1 MNIKSS
7 LVMLFFF
14 LVTGHAFA
22 IDPVYEGPNG
32 IREQVFATNCLA
44 CHASDLAGPARNS
57 APPSV
62 NFDTYGV
69 TQPNAG
75 RAIVRA
81 VEEMSMPPLA
91 SGHPLLNDE
100 QREAM
105 LAWQTAG
112 FPQSVTAS
120 SSGTAASS
128 FDGTTLRIPVV
139 IVGNQRFNAT
149 LRLIPLASS
158 PTGNGFVLQTAV
170 LTTAPSS
177 NPATANVQTGRVFI
191 PSVAVIRNGVSIGA
205 VNIQLTLVPGSSPM
219 MFTLDNRLPT
229 PTVASYSLDTTI
241 LNLPVVVV
249 GNQRFR
255 VNLRLVPL
263 NGSPTGLGFVL
274 MSAVITTATSSTA
287 AIANPATGRVVL
299 PYVELI
305 RNDVVQSAA
314 RAELQLVPNS
324 NPLLF
329 GLLNFPTIPQMQ

>member
-14 LVTGHAFA
+14 LTTGHAFA

-44 CHASDLAGPARNS
+44 CHSSDLTGPARNG

-62 NFDTYGV
+62 NFDTYEV
-69 TQPNAG
+69 TQSNAE
-75 RAIVRA
+75 RAVVRA
-81 VEEMSMPPLA
+81 VEEMSMPPL
-91 SGHPLLNDE
+91 GDLLLNDE

-105 LAWQTAG
+105 LAWQKAG

-120 SSGTAASS
+120 SSGTASSS
-128 FDGTTLRIPVV
+128 FDGTTLRVPVV

-170 LTTAPSS
+170 LTTASSS

-191 PSVAVIRNGVSIGA
+191 PAVAVIRNGVNIGT
-205 VNIQLTLVPGSSPM
+205 VNIQLTLVPGSRPM
-219 MFTLDNRLPT
+219 VFSLDNRLPT
-229 PTVASYSLDTTI
+229 PTVATYSLDTTI
-241 LNLPVVVV
+241 LNLPVVIV

-255 VNLRLVPL
+255 ANLRLVPL
-263 NGSPTGLGFVL
+263 RGSPTGLGFLLV
-274 MSAVITTATSSTA
+274 SAVMTSATSSTA

-305 RNDVVQSAA
+305 RNDIVQSAV
-314 RAELQLVPNS
+314 RAEMQLVPNS

-329 GLLNFPTIPQMQ
+329 SLLRYPAIPRMQ